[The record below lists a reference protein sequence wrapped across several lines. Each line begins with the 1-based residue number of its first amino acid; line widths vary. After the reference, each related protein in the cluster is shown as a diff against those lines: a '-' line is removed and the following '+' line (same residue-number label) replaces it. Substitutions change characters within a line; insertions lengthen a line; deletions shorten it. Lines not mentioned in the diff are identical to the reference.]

1 MQIELRVM
9 VFVMMSF
16 AAVSNSVGAEELF
29 GKVVGVTDGDTITI
43 LDNSNR
49 EHQVRLFAIDSPETS
64 CHQKRPSAS
73 DDACVEHGQPF
84 GKAAKRSLSDLVY
97 GRDVKV
103 VLQRG
108 ESYGRAIGTIW
119 VVGGGVNANLEQVRR
134 GMAWHYKRYAAKEQT
149 PADYDAF
156 DQAENSARRGRVGL
170 WSSAG
175 DAVAPWEYRHNNK
188 AQ

>member
-1 MQIELRVM
+1 MQVELRVM
-9 VFVMMSF
+9 VLVMSF
-16 AAVSNSVGAEELF
+16 AVSHFAFAEELF
-29 GKVVGVTDGDTITI
+29 GRVVGVTDGDTVTV
-43 LDNSNR
+43 LDGQNR
-49 EHQVRLFAIDSPETS
+49 QHEVRLSAIDSPETS

-119 VVGGGVNANLEQVRR
+119 VVGGVNANLEQVRR

-175 DAVAPWEYRHNNK
+175 NAVAPWEYRHNNK

>member
-1 MQIELRVM
+1 MQIQLRIF
-9 VFVMMSF
+9 VFVMSF
-16 AAVSNSVGAEELF
+16 ALPHLAVGAEELF
-29 GKVVGVTDGDTITI
+29 GKVVGVTDGDTITV

-64 CHQKRPSAS
+64 CHQKRPSRS

-97 GRDVKV
+97 DRNVKV
-103 VLQRG
+103 VLHRG
-108 ESYGRAIGTIW
+108 ESYGRSIGTIW
-119 VVGGGVNANLEQVRR
+119 VDGANANLEQVRR

-156 DQAENSARRGRVGL
+156 DQAENAARRNRVGL
-170 WSSAG
+170 WSTGSA
-175 DAVAPWEYRHNNK
+175 VTPWDYRHDNK
-188 AQ
+188 AAHW

>member
-1 MQIELRVM
+1 MQIGLRLVT
-9 VFVMMSF
+9 F
-16 AAVSNSVGAEELF
+16 AMFFALSHLACAEELF
-29 GKVVGVTDGDTITI
+29 GRVVGVTDGDTVTV
-43 LDNSNR
+43 LDDGQNR
-49 EHQVRLFAIDSPETS
+49 QYEVRLFAIDSPETS
-64 CHQKRPSAS
+64 CYQKRPSAS
-73 DDACVEHGQPF
+73 DDTCVEHGQQPS

-108 ESYGRAIGTIW
+108 ESCGRAIGTIW
-119 VVGGGVNANLEQVRR
+119 VDGVNANLEQVRR

-156 DQAENSARRGRVGL
+156 DQAEKSARWGRVGL

-175 DAVAPWEYRHNNK
+175 NAVAPREYRHNK